1 MKITVDVSDKDLKD
15 IMRFS
20 GEKKKGPAIRKF
32 IVSELMLK
40 RRREI
45 SEKVMSGEWQ
55 VQLPDWKETRKRDRK
70 SVWRR

>member
-1 MKITVDVSDKDLKD
+1 MKITVDLSDKDLKD
-15 IMRFS
+15 VMRFS

-40 RRREI
+40 RRREY

-55 VQLPDWKETRKRDRK
+55 IELPHWEEMRQHDREDIWTR
-70 SVWRR
+70 